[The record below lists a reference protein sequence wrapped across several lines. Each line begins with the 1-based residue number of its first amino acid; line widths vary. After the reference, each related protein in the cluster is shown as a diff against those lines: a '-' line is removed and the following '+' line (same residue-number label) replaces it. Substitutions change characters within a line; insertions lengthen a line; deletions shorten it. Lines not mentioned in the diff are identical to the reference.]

1 LGNFYGNIFIMRGLI
16 IKTKRFYS
24 KDIERSTWPKGIA
37 KVRNFNKEGRDFK
50 NVIAVLVCAENGD
63 TSAYV
68 RQLVKRVLDL
78 NSQFY
83 KLKQIVVVPFAHLSH
98 NLAGPQI
105 AKELIDELAALLRKE
120 KFNVDVISFGT
131 HKDLAFEIPGQ
142 VGEVSYFE
150 FPYSGKK
157 PNTN

>member
-1 LGNFYGNIFIMRGLI
+1 MRGLI

-24 KDIERSTWPKGIA
+24 KDVEKSTWPKGIA
-37 KVRNFNKEGRDFK
+37 KVRNFDKASRDFK
-50 NVIAVLVCAENGD
+50 NVVVVLICVENGD
-63 TSAYV
+63 VSDYM
-68 RQLVKRVLDL
+68 RQLVRRVTDL

-83 KLKQIVVVPFAHLSH
+83 KLKQVVVVPFAHLSH
-98 NLAGPQI
+98 NLTRPQI
-105 AKELIDELAALLRKE
+105 AKELIDELAAVLRNE
-120 KFNVDVISFGT
+120 KFKVDVISFGT